1 MYEGGPG
8 NRTIYIEYKVISGN
22 GSGYPNE
29 NEFDVEITFNYEDA
43 QGATLIQNALVETR
57 TMNEWINEIGSDWM
71 GTWYGSVDSNYEE
84 GQPPAVNIVLS
95 LRLQILKLMLI
106 FKILKFPEE
115 IPGFS
120 LESHFFPLSL
130 YCQT

>member
-8 NRTIYIEYKVISGN
+8 NWTIYIEYKVISGN

-71 GTWYGSVDSNYEE
+71 ETWYGSVDSNYEE
-84 GQPPAVNIVLS
+84 GQLPAVEYSSITSTSNP
-95 LRLQILKLMLI
+95 
-106 FKILKFPEE
+106 KIDVNF
-115 IPGFS
+115 
-120 LESHFFPLSL
+120 
-130 YCQT
+130 